1 MNLKK
6 LFTIIHIALITLL
19 IVLSVLTLLLFQNKT
34 HVKNHNQAKLKSYA
48 IASKLRKSSNNLT
61 QYSRTYVLTGDSIWK
76 KKYWKVLG
84 VLNGEKPW
92 SNGRV
97 ISWNDS
103 VSKFPF
109 LKEEVDKLKLSFQN
123 INNLSYTEK
132 KAINAFDGLFDDG
145 TGNFTV
151 KKSPN
156 LFLARTIIFDDKYQE
171 DKANIMELIEDF
183 FVMYQKRVERDIKKH
198 ETISYILLGVINILI
213 VIIIV
218 ISTISFFKIKNKIIL
233 QFEELKIAKEKA
245 EEKERENRKLSV
257 AVNQSA
263 SVIVITDIEGNI
275 EYSNPKFTEV
285 TGYSAKEVLGK
296 NLRILKT
303 NYHSKKFYAKMW
315 QVIKSGNTWKGVF
328 RNKSKKGKVFW
339 EQATITPIK
348 DVNNN
353 IINFL
358 SIKEDITESKKTMLT
373 LKESER
379 NLIEAQKIAKI
390 GSFNLNL
397 KTMLAKTSNNFDT
410 ITEFNLGEK
419 TFAVWREITHPDDAQ
434 NNQKVLEKCIK
445 ENEKFDLE
453 YRIITKK
460 TKKIKWIHGL
470 GEVIYKDGEPV
481 NFVGTIQD
489 ITERKQIEQ
498 ELLKAKK
505 EAEEGNRLK
514 TEFLNNMSHEIR
526 TPMNGIIGF
535 SEMLTEEN
543 ITEAKRKYFINIIQN
558 SGKQLLQIIDDILEI
573 SKLGTKQVKV
583 IETKV
588 CLNDVLLELFSV
600 FDIKA
605 KENNTPLY
613 LKKSLSNEKSTVLID
628 KTKLIKILSN
638 LLENALKFTNKGF
651 IEIGYYLENE
661 ILKIYVKDTGVGID
675 SKNQKRIFD
684 RFSQGDHKLSKKAGG
699 LGLGLSIAKE
709 NTELLGG
716 KISVQS
722 KKGEGSTFI
731 ISIPYN
737 PVNQNEKIN
746 KKESILEVK
755 KKPSKYTILVAEDEE
770 VNYLFIEIVLIDKIK
785 LPCTILHAKNGQE
798 AVDFCKNTTE
808 IDLVLMDVKMPVL
821 NGYEATKQIKEFL
834 PELTIIAQTAYSTPN
849 EIEKAFLAGCDD
861 FISKPINKKTIVEII
876 DKYLLKQ
883 DKNNY

>member
-1 MNLKK
+1 
-6 LFTIIHIALITLL
+6 
-19 IVLSVLTLLLFQNKT
+19 
-34 HVKNHNQAKLKSYA
+34 
-48 IASKLRKSSNNLT
+48 
-61 QYSRTYVLTGDSIWK
+61 
-76 KKYWKVLG
+76 
-84 VLNGEKPW
+84 
-92 SNGRV
+92 
-97 ISWNDS
+97 
-103 VSKFPF
+103 
-109 LKEEVDKLKLSFQN
+109 
-123 INNLSYTEK
+123 
-132 KAINAFDGLFDDG
+132 
-145 TGNFTV
+145 
-151 KKSPN
+151 
-156 LFLARTIIFDDKYQE
+156 
-171 DKANIMELIEDF
+171 
-183 FVMYQKRVERDIKKH
+183 
-198 ETISYILLGVINILI
+198 NILI

-245 EEKERENRKLSV
+245 EEKEKENRKLSV

-263 SVIVITDIEGNI
+263 SVIVITDTEGNI

-348 DVNNN
+348 DANNN

-397 KTMLAKTSNNFDT
+397 KTMLAKTSTNFDT

-445 ENEKFDLE
+445 KGEKFDLE

-460 TKKIKWIHGL
+460 AKKIKWIHGL
-470 GEVIYKDGEPV
+470 GEVIYKDGEPT

-588 CLNDVLLELFSV
+588 CLNDILLELFSV

-605 KENNTPLY
+605 K
-613 LKKSLSNEKSTVLID
+613 
-628 KTKLIKILSN
+628 
-638 LLENALKFTNKGF
+638 
-651 IEIGYYLENE
+651 
-661 ILKIYVKDTGVGID
+661 
-675 SKNQKRIFD
+675 
-684 RFSQGDHKLSKKAGG
+684 
-699 LGLGLSIAKE
+699 
-709 NTELLGG
+709 
-716 KISVQS
+716 
-722 KKGEGSTFI
+722 
-731 ISIPYN
+731 
-737 PVNQNEKIN
+737 
-746 KKESILEVK
+746 
-755 KKPSKYTILVAEDEE
+755 
-770 VNYLFIEIVLIDKIK
+770 
-785 LPCTILHAKNGQE
+785 
-798 AVDFCKNTTE
+798 
-808 IDLVLMDVKMPVL
+808 
-821 NGYEATKQIKEFL
+821 
-834 PELTIIAQTAYSTPN
+834 
-849 EIEKAFLAGCDD
+849 
-861 FISKPINKKTIVEII
+861 
-876 DKYLLKQ
+876 
-883 DKNNY
+883 

>member
-6 LFTIIHIALITLL
+6 IFTIIHISLITLL
-19 IVLSVLTLLLFQNKT
+19 IVLSVLTLLLFRKIT
-34 HVKNHNQAKLKSYA
+34 HIKSHNEAKLKSYA

-61 QYSRTYVLTGDSIWK
+61 QYARTYVLTGDSIWK
-76 KKYWKVLG
+76 KKYGKGLNI
-84 VLNGEKPW
+84 LNGKKPW
-92 SNGRV
+92 PNGRI
-97 ISWNDS
+97 ISWKDS
-103 VSKFPF
+103 ISQFNF
-109 LKEEVDKLKLSFQN
+109 SNEEVDKLELAFQN

-171 DKANIMELIEDF
+171 DKTKILELIEDF
-183 FVMYQKRVERDIKKH
+183 FVMYQKRIGREIKKH
-198 ETISYILLGVINILI
+198 ETTSYLLLWGINILV
-213 VIIIV
+213 VILII

-233 QFEELKIAKEKA
+233 QFEELKKAKEKA
-245 EEKERENRKLSV
+245 EEKEKENRKLSI

-263 SVIVITDIEGNI
+263 SVIVITDIAGNI
-275 EYSNPKFTEV
+275 EYTNPKFTKV
-285 TGYSAKEVLGK
+285 TGYTATEVLGE
-296 NLRILKT
+296 NMRILKT
-303 NYHSKKFYAKMW
+303 NYHSKEFYAKMW

-328 RNKSKKGKVFW
+328 RNKSKTGKVFW

-348 DVNNN
+348 DAHNN

-358 SIKEDITESKKTMLT
+358 SIKEDITASKKTMQI

-379 NLIEAQKIAKI
+379 NLIKAQKIAKI
-390 GSFNLNL
+390 GSYNLNL
-397 KTMLAKTSNNFDT
+397 KTMTAKTSSNFDA
-410 ITEFNLGEK
+410 ITEFNLDEIP
-419 TFAVWREITHPDDAQ
+419 FAVWREITHPDDAK
-434 NNQKVLEKCIK
+434 NNQKVFENCIEKG
-445 ENEKFDLE
+445 EKFDLE
-453 YRIITKK
+453 YRIITMK
-460 TKKIKWIHGL
+460 TKKIKCIHGL
-470 GEVIYKDGEPV
+470 GEVIYKNGEPV

-489 ITERKQIEQ
+489 ITERKEIEQ
-498 ELLKAKK
+498 ELLKAKEK
-505 EAEEGNRLK
+505 AEESDRLK

-535 SEMLTEEN
+535 SEMLTAKN
-543 ITEAKRKYFINIIQN
+543 ITKAKRKYFINIIQN
-558 SGKQLLQIIDDILEI
+558 SSKQLLQIIDDILEI

-613 LKKSLSNEKSTVLID
+613 LKKPLSNVKSTIFID

-638 LLENALKFTNKGF
+638 LLENAIKFTNKGF
-651 IEIGYYLENE
+651 IEVGYYLENKT
-661 ILKIYVKDTGVGID
+661 LNIYVKDTGAGID
-675 SKNQKRIFD
+675 SKNQKQIFN
-684 RFSQGDHKLSKKAGG
+684 RFSRGDHKLSNKTRG

-716 KISVQS
+716 DISVQS
-722 KKGEGSTFI
+722 KKGIGSTFF
-731 ISIPYN
+731 ISIPYK
-737 PVNQNEKIN
+737 PVNQHEKI
-746 KKESILEVK
+746 KEKETILETENK
-755 KKPSKYTILVAEDEE
+755 SLKYTILVAEDEE
-770 VNYLFIEIVLIDKIK
+770 VNYLFIEIVLMDKIK

-798 AVDFCKNTTE
+798 AVDFCKNNTA
-808 IDLVLMDVKMPVL
+808 INLVLMDIKMPVL
-821 NGYEATKQIKEFL
+821 NGYRATEQIRKFNTTI
-834 PELTIIAQTAYSTPN
+834 PIIAQTAYSTPN
-849 EIEKAFLAGCDD
+849 EIEKASLAGCND
-861 FISKPINKKTIVEII
+861 FISKPISKKTLLEII

-883 DKNNY
+883 DKKQY